1 MLPINNR
8 CPASNTACIFHRCAV
23 WPAAGIT
30 FSFLFHQ
37 HFFCTLQRRAAT
49 SFNTKFEGLSLATV
63 ARHRYH
69 LHSP

>member
-1 MLPINNR
+1 LPR
-8 CPASNTACIFHRCAV
+8 VKHRQYFSSFGGLA
-23 WPAAGIT
+23 PPGIT

-37 HFFCTLQRRAAT
+37 HFFCTLQPRAAT